1 MQPSLSLPSRGFDRI
16 PAFNSR
22 RKSLVAVSEGMYILF
37 VPGFTILAF
46 LIGTG
51 FAFMAM
57 SAKQEPTDDEGAADV
72 EEAAH

>member
-1 MQPSLSLPSRGFDRI
+1 M
-16 PAFNSR
+16 
-22 RKSLVAVSEGMYILF
+22 VAVSEGMYILF

-57 SAKQEPTDDEGAADV
+57 SAKQEPADDDAPTEA

>member
-1 MQPSLSLPSRGFDRI
+1 VRRWLSANIS
-16 PAFNSR
+16 AFSSR
-22 RKSLVAVSEGMYILF
+22 RKILVAVSEGMYILF

-57 SAKQEPTDDEGAADV
+57 SAKQEPADDDAPTEA